1 MNTSSFPSSA
11 DFDDFWDD
19 EEALDAWPDASD
31 ECAET
36 AVAAGAAL
44 TAGKAAGE
52 SAAIQLL
59 EADVLE
65 TLSKGKIKEKGLLPY
80 SSNTSFLIVV
90 DDGHRALPA
99 VYKPQR
105 GENPLWDF
113 EWGTLCQREM
123 AAYLISSTLGWQ
135 LVPPTVLREG
145 TRGLGSIQF
154 YIDHDANMHYFT
166 VQADARFA
174 TTFRQLALFDFIVNN
189 ADRKSGHCLLGNDQR
204 LWAIDHGICFHTE
217 YKLRT
222 VIWEFSSESIAADL
236 LKDLVSLR
244 KKLKNRESTLTLTLC
259 QLLSEGE
266 RSALLT
272 RLDYLIRRQT
282 YPEPQAHRR
291 NYPWPPV

>member
-19 EEALDAWPDASD
+19 EEALDAWPDASE
-31 ECAET
+31 ECADRT
-36 AVAAGAAL
+36 LDVAASKAL
-44 TAGKAAGE
+44 
-52 SAAIQLL
+52 SATIPLR
-59 EADVLE
+59 EVDVIE
-65 TLSKGKIKEKGLLPY
+65 TLRSGKVKEKGLLPY
-80 SSNTSFLIVV
+80 SSNTSFLVVV
-90 DDGHRALPA
+90 DDGQRTLPA

-174 TTFRQLALFDFIVNN
+174 TTFRQLALFDFIINN

-244 KKLKNRESTLTLTLC
+244 KKLKNRESALTLTLC

-266 RSALLT
+266 RSALLM
-272 RLDYLIRRQT
+272 RLDYLIRKQI
-282 YPEPQAHRR
+282 YPEPQAYRR